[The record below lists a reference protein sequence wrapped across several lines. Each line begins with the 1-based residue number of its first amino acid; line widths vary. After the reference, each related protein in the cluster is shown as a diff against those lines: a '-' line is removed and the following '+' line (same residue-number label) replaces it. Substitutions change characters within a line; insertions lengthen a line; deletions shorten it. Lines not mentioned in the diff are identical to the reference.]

1 MGDSS
6 SDLVY
11 VTTGYEGSD
20 DQRDDFSIEEE
31 QEYVDPVATEEESEG
46 GEVETEV
53 VEAEG
58 GCGLVEAD
66 VEATTSKKNKKPFAR
81 LATDRSFYDL
91 RQSIRKNLK

>member
-1 MGDSS
+1 MEGEVGDSS
-6 SDLVY
+6 SDLEY

-46 GEVETEV
+46 GEVEAEE
-53 VEAEG
+53 VEAEEVESGG

-66 VEATTSKKNKKPFAR
+66 VEATTSKKNKK
-81 LATDRSFYDL
+81 T
-91 RQSIRKNLK
+91 IRAIGDV